1 LATNKQTERL
11 LGSLSIAT
19 REKKSEKLHTQVL
32 LRGCSESVLIFGFL
46 YWMGFAEEQL
56 ISVAGWSLMCSTCLI
71 LGAQCLAQSYQP
83 TAGSLRIYSR
93 QRQLLLLLLHHL
105 QERYGK

>member
-11 LGSLSIAT
+11 LASLSIAT
-19 REKKSEKLHTQVL
+19 REKKSEITYTSLVARML
-32 LRGCSESVLIFGFL
+32 SESVLIFGFL

-71 LGAQCLAQSYQP
+71 LGAQYSAQSYQP
-83 TAGSLRIYSR
+83 TAGSLRICSR

>member
-1 LATNKQTERL
+1 ML
-11 LGSLSIAT
+11 
-19 REKKSEKLHTQVL
+19 
-32 LRGCSESVLIFGFL
+32 SESVLIFGFL

-71 LGAQCLAQSYQP
+71 LGAQSLAQSYQP
-83 TAGSLRIYSR
+83 TAGSLRICSR